1 MKTTLSLNEQEKLA
15 SLPTYYLGVT
25 DAIASWLESNP
36 FCLVNNVTLLIQQP
50 KLFTNH
56 SIKPFTSSVRKA

>member
-1 MKTTLSLNEQEKLA
+1 MKTALSLNEQEKLA
-15 SLPTYYLGVT
+15 SLPNYYLGVT

-50 KLFTNH
+50 KLFTNY